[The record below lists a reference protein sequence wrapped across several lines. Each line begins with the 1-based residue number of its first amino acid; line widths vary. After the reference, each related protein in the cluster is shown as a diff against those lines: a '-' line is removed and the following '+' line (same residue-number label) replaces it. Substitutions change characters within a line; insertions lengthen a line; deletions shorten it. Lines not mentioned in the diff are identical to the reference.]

1 MKRTGGIVLIVV
13 VAVAIAYAWLRPRAE
28 KYPDAYIGE
37 RTAIVW
43 NSLAAVRQAVATLH
57 FGDKVGVVD
66 RRSDQVR
73 VQLAGGHMGWLDA
86 RVLMDAALWERS
98 AKLLEATRKMPVQA
112 TGRTKVATN
121 VRVEAG
127 RTAPRLFQFGRDVPV
142 QVFGRAS
149 AEWSPSGEEGNSREA
164 NGEESKPKREDWFLV
179 RGRAPM
185 GAGNRASASEGA
197 QAGSTEAAAGTV
209 EVAGW
214 VVARFIEFDLPDTVK
229 DYTSSSGMRVLAW
242 FELNRVPEQPG
253 SAAEKPQYLVAGA
266 RGVKNYGCDFNML
279 RVYTWGA
286 ARHRYETAYV
296 EGGMCGLLPVR
307 VGRSSSGDPEF
318 RFQSQRSGA
327 KEERVY
333 RMRQTSVRRVREVNE
348 RPSRKRK

>member
-13 VAVAIAYAWLRPRAE
+13 VAVAIAYAWLRPRQ
-28 KYPDAYIGE
+28 KNYPDAYIGE
-37 RTAIVW
+37 RSAIVW
-43 NSLAAVRQAVATLH
+43 NSLAAVRQPVATLH

-73 VQLAGGHMGWLDA
+73 VQLAGGQMGWLDA

-142 QVFGRAS
+142 TVFGRAS
-149 AEWSPSGEEGNSREA
+149 AEWAPEEGTSREASGEET
-164 NGEESKPKREDWFLV
+164 KTKHEDWFLI
-179 RGRAPM
+179 RGRAPV
-185 GAGNRASASEGA
+185 GAGNRNDSADGA
-197 QAGSTEAAAGTV
+197 QAGSTEAAAETV

-214 VVARFIEFDLPDTVK
+214 VVARFIEFDLPDAVK

-242 FELNRVPEQPG
+242 FELNKVPEEPR
-253 SAAEKPQYLVAGA
+253 SAAEKPQYLVAGV
-266 RGVKNYGCDFNML
+266 RGEKDYGCDFNML

-296 EGGMCGLLPVR
+296 ESGLCGYLPVR

-318 RFQSQRSGA
+318 RFQSERDDA
-327 KEERVY
+327 REERVY
-333 RMRQTSVRRVREVNE
+333 RMRQTSVRRVREANE
-348 RPSRKRK
+348 PPNRKRK